1 MGSKNKLKRFAENE
15 SFSNVIQPTRKEI
28 LDGFSHKGKW
38 NEFFKNN
45 NSIVLELGCGKG
57 EYTVG
62 LAERNPNKNYIGID
76 IKGARFWRGA
86 KTALDSELSNAAFL
100 RTQIELIDA
109 LFGEQEVSEI
119 WITFP
124 DPQIKY
130 KRTKHRLTNTA
141 FLTKYKKILK
151 PQGIL
156 HLKTDSEFMHGY
168 TLGLLHGLGAKI
180 DYANH
185 DVYHNA
191 GAPAE
196 VLEIQTFYEKQYL
209 EKNKPITYIQF
220 RLTD

>member
-1 MGSKNKLKRFAENE
+1 MKFFVMIIQGKNVSTDVWTA
-15 SFSNVIQPTRKEI
+15 
-28 LDGFSHKGKW
+28 
-38 NEFFKNN
+38 
-45 NSIVLELGCGKG
+45 NS
-57 EYTVG
+57 
-62 LAERNPNKNYIGID
+62 
-76 IKGARFWRGA
+76 
-86 KTALDSELSNAAFL
+86 
-100 RTQIELIDA
+100 IDA
-109 LFGEQEVSEI
+109 LPCNEDENASGQFFSCTPPPLHE
-119 WITFP
+119 T
-124 DPQIKY
+124 
-130 KRTKHRLTNTA
+130 LTNTA

-151 PQGIL
+151 SQGIL